1 MKKIIS
7 LALCLVV
14 GVTVMTG
21 CSEGDEPF
29 VQNSYTAEAAEITG
43 VYIDVRDREIEVSLS
58 ADNQIHIDYYEN
70 SKEYYDISISDD
82 NVLTMTTASNKEWTD
97 YIGGKTAAGSRKI
110 SLQVPESLLTVLKL
124 STTNEDILLPALTIL
139 EDVELTSTGGDIIF
153 DKLNVGKTIL
163 INAKNG
169 DISGSIIGSYDEY
182 AVFCDIKKGESNLPT
197 EKNDGDKTLSVSN
210 NNGDIGIDFITE

>member
-7 LALCLVV
+7 LMLCLVI
-14 GVTVMTG
+14 GVAVMTG
-21 CSEGDEPF
+21 CSGSDEPF
-29 VQNSYTAEAAEITG
+29 VQDSYTAEVAGITK

-58 ADNQIHIDYYEN
+58 ADNQIHIDYYES
-70 SKEYYDISISDD
+70 SKEYYDISVSGD

-97 YIGGKTAAGSRKI
+97 YIGGKTATGYRKI
-110 SLQVPESLLTVLKL
+110 SLQIPESLLTVLKL

-153 DKLNVGKTIL
+153 DKLNVGNTIL
-163 INAKNG
+163 ISAKNG
-169 DISGSIIGSYDEY
+169 DISGAIVGSYDEY

-197 EKNDGDKTLSVSN
+197 EKNGGKKTLTVSN
-210 NNGDIGIDFITE
+210 NNGDIDIEFVNE